1 MSGIKFPGGSRA
13 AKPLEQS
20 THKLKLNLALSL
32 SLSLTLHTRSGLS
45 YGVQSWPTQYC
56 DHFHL
61 GHQQHTKILVAGNDD
76 DKPIWASTYD
86 HHRCSEYQLQLVE
99 GDQMLLYE

>member
-32 SLSLTLHTRSGLS
+32 SLSALPCTPEVGWAMASRAGQHNIVTISTSATSNTRKS
-45 YGVQSWPTQYC
+45 
-56 DHFHL
+56 
-61 GHQQHTKILVAGNDD
+61 
-76 DKPIWASTYD
+76 
-86 HHRCSEYQLQLVE
+86 
-99 GDQMLLYE
+99 